1 MRRSKAFTIIQGELY
16 KRSITG
22 VLQRCIAPE
31 DGVALIRDIHE
42 GTRGYHASSR
52 TLVAK
57 AFRSGFYWLSALHD
71 VKNIVERCDACQHFA
86 MKPHAPASEL
96 RTIPVA

>member
-1 MRRSKAFTIIQGELY
+1 MWRSKSFTIINGELY
-16 KRSITG
+16 KLSTTR

-31 DGVALIRDIHE
+31 DGITLLQDIHE
-42 GTRGYHASSR
+42 GTYGHHASSR

-71 VKNIVERCDACQHFA
+71 AKNIV
-86 MKPHAPASEL
+86 
-96 RTIPVA
+96 